1 MRGRAPLIGSGR
13 SLSQWEPHGLSRP
26 LTASHN
32 LSCDLSEPIRE
43 SDPRGYRT
51 DFTAKRIASHGRVRS
66 ASHAQRA
73 MQSDR
78 TLPCE
83 AMRLA
88 VKSVRRARGWQHR
101 PCAWSDSQIC
111 EAVCVRGRDRT
122 LKSVRPWESEHGLSL
137 ESHVICLRVRSAS
150 QIWESDRPPT
160 ASQIW
165 ESDRPPTAGRPWESD
180 PRADQAASPGRGA
193 TGPRIGLSRPAS
205 RGRPIGLS
213 NLWGRSDSQICE
225 AVWGRERPIGLSDR
239 TLWQI
244 WLSVWQIWQIRLI
257 LAKLSDVP

>member
-101 PCAWSDSQIC
+101 P
-111 EAVCVRGRDRT
+111 VCV
-122 LKSVRPWESEHGLSL
+122 
-137 ESHVICLRVRSAS
+137 
-150 QIWESDRPPT
+150 
-160 ASQIW
+160 
-165 ESDRPPTAGRPWESD
+165 
-180 PRADQAASPGRGA
+180 
-193 TGPRIGLSRPAS
+193 
-205 RGRPIGLS
+205 IGLS
-213 NLWGRSDSQICE
+213 NLWGRVRERPRSDSQICE
-225 AVWGRERPIGLSDR
+225 AVGVRARPLTRKSCDLSESPIGLTDLRVRSASHGLTDLR
-239 TLWQI
+239 VRSASHSWPAVRVR
-244 WLSVWQIWQIRLI
+244 SSGRSGCF
-257 LAKLSDVP
+257 AR

>member
-13 SLSQWEPHGLSRP
+13 SLSQWEPHGLSWP

-51 DFTAKRIASHGRVRS
+51 DFTAKRIALHGRVRS
-66 ASHAQRA
+66 DSHGLT
-73 MQSDR
+73 DWPLTHTDW
-78 TLPCE
+78 TLPAE
-83 AMRLA
+83 SPILGAIWLISRLNA
-88 VKSVRRARGWQHR
+88 LLRPVCVRGR
-101 PCAWSDSQIC
+101 SDSQIC
-111 EAVCVRGRDRT
+111 EAVGVRARPLTR
-122 LKSVRPWESEHGLSL
+122 KSCDLSESPIGLPRPH
-137 ESHVICLRVRSAS
+137 
-150 QIWESDRPPT
+150 T
-160 ASQIW
+160 ASQIR

-213 NLWGRSDSQICE
+213 NLWGRSDSH
-225 AVWGRERPIGLSDR
+225 GLTDRPHRSDSHY
-239 TLWQI
+239 
-244 WLSVWQIWQIRLI
+244 WLLI
-257 LAKLSDVP
+257 I